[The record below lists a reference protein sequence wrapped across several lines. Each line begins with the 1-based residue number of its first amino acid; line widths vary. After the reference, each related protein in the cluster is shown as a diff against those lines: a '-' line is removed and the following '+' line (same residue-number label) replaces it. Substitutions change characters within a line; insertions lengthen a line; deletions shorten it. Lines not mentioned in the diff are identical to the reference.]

1 MMQHEGMAP
10 GDLMVVVSGD
20 GCEVTDAD
28 GKTYL
33 DAYAGIW
40 NVNVGYGRQE
50 IIDAVNVQMQE
61 LAFYP
66 QTQISVPAARLAA
79 RLAEL
84 LPGDLNHLFFVNSG
98 SEANETAIKVA
109 RQYGRLTHPGENRYK
124 IICRYQGYHGF
135 TMGAMSATGQT
146 LRRSQYEPLAP
157 GFVHVEPPSGS
168 AHGPDE
174 IAQVIEREGPD
185 TVAAILAEPIIGG
198 GGVLVPPDE
207 YLPGLRELCD
217 QYGLLL
223 MLDEVITG
231 FGRTGKLF
239 ACEHWGVVPDVM
251 QIAKG
256 LSSGYLPIGA
266 CAVSDKVFDAFKG
279 TPDEYK
285 EFSQVS
291 TYGGHPA
298 CCAAAL
304 ANLDILTGERLWEN
318 SAEVGAH
325 LLDRLQEISSPLIKE
340 VRGKGLMIAVE
351 LQNED
356 GSELDAARTGAF
368 GKALRNAGVI
378 TGKMSHVRPGSEP
391 VFTMSP
397 PLILKA
403 EQADKVAAAFVTA
416 LRAISQ

>member
-1 MMQHEGMAP
+1 MMQHAGLAP

-135 TMGAMSATGQT
+135 TMGAMSAMGQT

-279 TPDEYK
+279 PPHEYK
-285 EFSQVS
+285 
-291 TYGGHPA
+291 
-298 CCAAAL
+298 
-304 ANLDILTGERLWEN
+304 
-318 SAEVGAH
+318 
-325 LLDRLQEISSPLIKE
+325 
-340 VRGKGLMIAVE
+340 
-351 LQNED
+351 
-356 GSELDAARTGAF
+356 
-368 GKALRNAGVI
+368 
-378 TGKMSHVRPGSEP
+378 
-391 VFTMSP
+391 
-397 PLILKA
+397 
-403 EQADKVAAAFVTA
+403 
-416 LRAISQ
+416 